1 VAAESV
7 GTAAAFG
14 SAMAAEWGMGLSFF
28 VTLFSVL
35 NPVHAVPL
43 YLAMVG
49 RPTPETNRR
58 VASLAS
64 LTVLVALMVALL
76 AGERLLELFGITI
89 FAFQVGGGVLILM
102 MAMSM
107 LQGQVSPAKSTPEE
121 TEEAAHWNSIAVV
134 PLGIPIL
141 AGAGSLS
148 TVVVFAHHAHGWE
161 QWTTLV
167 AGILA
172 NSGLTYVFL
181 ALSTRLYQ
189 WLGQTGVNV
198 VSRLMGMI
206 LVAMAVQFM
215 ANGIAGLF
223 PGLTAPH

>member
-1 VAAESV
+1 
-7 GTAAAFG
+7 
-14 SAMAAEWGMGLSFF
+14 MAADWGLGLSFF

-49 RPTPETNRR
+49 TPTPETNRR
-58 VASLAS
+58 VASVAS
-64 LTVLVALMVALL
+64 LTVLIALMGALL
-76 AGERLLELFGITI
+76 AGDQLLALFGITI

-107 LQGQVSPAKSTPEE
+107 LQGQTSPSKSTPEE
-121 TEEAAHWNSIAVV
+121 AEEAAHWNSIAVV

-148 TVVVFAHHAHGWE
+148 TVIVFSHHARGPE
-161 QWTTLV
+161 QWLALV
-167 AGILA
+167 LGIVV
-172 NSGLTYVFL
+172 NSALTYVFL
-181 ALSTRLYQ
+181 AMSTRLYQ

-198 VSRLMGMI
+198 ISRLMGMI

-215 ANGIAGLF
+215 ANGVAGLL
-223 PGLTAPH
+223 PGLVR

>member
-1 VAAESV
+1 
-7 GTAAAFG
+7 
-14 SAMAAEWGMGLSFF
+14 MAADWGLGLSFF

-49 RPTPETNRR
+49 TPTPETNRR
-58 VASLAS
+58 VASVAS
-64 LTVLVALMVALL
+64 LTVLIALMGALL
-76 AGERLLELFGITI
+76 AGDQLLALFGITI

-107 LQGQVSPAKSTPEE
+107 LQGQTSPSKSTPEE
-121 TEEAAHWNSIAVV
+121 AEEAAHWNSIAVV

-148 TVVVFAHHAHGWE
+148 TVIVFGHHARGPE
-161 QWTTLV
+161 QWLALV
-167 AGILA
+167 LGIVV
-172 NSGLTYVFL
+172 NSALTYVFL
-181 ALSTRLYQ
+181 AMSTRLYQ

-198 VSRLMGMI
+198 ISRLMGMI

-215 ANGIAGLF
+215 ANGVAGLL
-223 PGLTAPH
+223 PGLVR

>member
-1 VAAESV
+1 
-7 GTAAAFG
+7 
-14 SAMAAEWGMGLSFF
+14 MAADWGMGLSFF

-49 RPTPETNRR
+49 TPTAETTQR
-58 VASLAS
+58 VASVAS
-64 LTVLVALMVALL
+64 LTVLIALL
-76 AGERLLELFGITI
+76 AALLGGEQLLALFGITI

-107 LQGQVSPAKSTPEE
+107 LQGQVSPAKSTPAE
-121 TEEAAHWNSIAVV
+121 TAEAAHWKSIAVV

-148 TVVVFAHHAHGWE
+148 TVIVFAHHARGSE
-161 QWTTLV
+161 QWLALIV
-167 AGILA
+167 GIVV
-172 NSGLTYVFL
+172 NSALTYLFL
-181 ALSTRLYQ
+181 IMSTRLYQ

-215 ANGIAGLF
+215 ANGVAGLL
-223 PGLTAPH
+223 PGLVR

>member
-1 VAAESV
+1 
-7 GTAAAFG
+7 
-14 SAMAAEWGMGLSFF
+14 MALDWGMGLSFF

-43 YLAMVG
+43 YLAMAG
-49 RPTPETNRR
+49 TPTPETTRR
-58 VASLAS
+58 VATVAS
-64 LTVLVALMVALL
+64 LTVLIALMVALL
-76 AGERLLELFGITI
+76 AGERLLAFFGITT

-102 MAMSM
+102 MALSM

-121 TEEAAHWNSIAVV
+121 AEEAAHWNSIAVV

-148 TVVVFAHHAHGWE
+148 TVIVFAQHARGWD
-161 QWTTLV
+161 QWLTLV
-167 AGILA
+167 VGIVV
-172 NSGLTYVFL
+172 NSILTYVFL
-181 ALSTRLYQ
+181 AMSTRLYQ

-215 ANGIAGLF
+215 ANGLGGLF
-223 PGLTAPH
+223 PALMTSRPA

>member
-1 VAAESV
+1 
-7 GTAAAFG
+7 
-14 SAMAAEWGMGLSFF
+14 MALDWGMGLSFF

-49 RPTPETNRR
+49 TPTPETNRR
-58 VASLAS
+58 VATVAS
-64 LTVLVALMVALL
+64 LTVLIALMVALL
-76 AGERLLELFGITI
+76 AGERLLAFFGITT

-102 MAMSM
+102 MALSM
-107 LQGQVSPAKSTPEE
+107 LQGQVSPSKSTPEE
-121 TEEAAHWNSIAVV
+121 AEEAAHWNSIAVV

-148 TVVVFAHHAHGWE
+148 TVIVFAHHARGWD
-161 QWTTLV
+161 QWLTLV
-167 AGILA
+167 LGIVVNA
-172 NSGLTYVFL
+172 VLTYAFL
-181 ALSTRLYQ
+181 AMSTRLYQ

-215 ANGIAGLF
+215 ANGLGGLF
-223 PGLTAPH
+223 PALTAPHPV

>member
-1 VAAESV
+1 
-7 GTAAAFG
+7 
-14 SAMAAEWGMGLSFF
+14 MALDWGMGLSFF

-49 RPTPETNRR
+49 TPTPKTSRR
-58 VASLAS
+58 VATVAS
-64 LTVLVALMVALL
+64 LTVLIALLMALL
-76 AGERLLELFGITI
+76 AGERLLAVFGITI

-102 MAMSM
+102 MALSM

-121 TEEAAHWNSIAVV
+121 AEEAAHWNSIAVV

-148 TVVVFAHHAHGWE
+148 TVIVFAHHAHGWN
-161 QWTTLV
+161 QWLTLV
-167 AGILA
+167 LGIVV
-172 NSGLTYVFL
+172 NSLLTYVLL
-181 ALSTRLYQ
+181 AMSTRLYQ

-215 ANGIAGLF
+215 ANGLGGLF
-223 PGLTAPH
+223 PALTIPRTI

>member
-1 VAAESV
+1 MVADW
-7 GTAAAFG
+7 TL
-14 SAMAAEWGMGLSFF
+14 GLSFF

-43 YLAMVG
+43 YLAMAG
-49 RPTPETNRR
+49 HPTQATTRR
-58 VASLAS
+58 VASIAS
-64 LTVLVALMVALL
+64 LTVLLALFGALV
-76 AGERLLELFGITI
+76 AGERLLGLFGITI

-107 LQGQVSPAKSTPEE
+107 LQGQVSPSKSTPEE
-121 TEEAAHWNSIAVV
+121 AEEATHWNSIAVV
-134 PLGIPIL
+134 PLGTPIL

-148 TVVVFAHHAHGWE
+148 TVIVFAHHAHGWD
-161 QWTTLV
+161 QWGLL
-167 AGILA
+167 ALGILA
-172 NSGLTYVFL
+172 NTALTYVFL
-181 ALSTRLYQ
+181 AMSTRLYG

-215 ANGIAGLF
+215 ANGIGALF
-223 PGLTAPH
+223 PGLMTKPG